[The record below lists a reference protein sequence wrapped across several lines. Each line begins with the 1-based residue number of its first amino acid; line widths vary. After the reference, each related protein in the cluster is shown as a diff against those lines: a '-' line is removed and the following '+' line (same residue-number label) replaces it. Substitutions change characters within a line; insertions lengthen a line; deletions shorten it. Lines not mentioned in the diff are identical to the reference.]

1 MYVNAMMYENGMLLR
16 YFLVW
21 ENKSLTVVE
30 EYWEAES
37 FISIG
42 DDEWI

>member
-1 MYVNAMMYENGMLLR
+1 MYAHAMMYEYGMLLR

-21 ENKSLTVVE
+21 ENKSLTAIG

-37 FISIG
+37 QTAV
-42 DDEWI
+42 W